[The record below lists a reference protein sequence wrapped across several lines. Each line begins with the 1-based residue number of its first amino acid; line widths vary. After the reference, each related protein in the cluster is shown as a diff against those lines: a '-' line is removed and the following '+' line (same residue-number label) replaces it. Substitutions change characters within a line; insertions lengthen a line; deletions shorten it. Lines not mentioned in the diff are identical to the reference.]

1 MLIRIWIERTQPL
14 AGAAATEESDPVHFD
29 GWLELLSVLSELVAA
44 AGGENVQ
51 AMDSPVQGDQTDS
64 RKQGQEAVMAQTQ
77 DAQATQPPGPDP
89 ALKRLDWFVGTWEI
103 KGRTLDSEQDN
114 VSGRT
119 TFEWLPGGF
128 FLQQRSELNFAGY
141 EIQGLEIIGYDPAG
155 AGIGA
160 PAVPRRR
167 PLGHAA
173 VAGRQTDHHRRGG
186 RDLPAGRTH
195 GGNHQ
200 VGRARLA
207 TITRPR

>member
-44 AGGENVQ
+44 TGGENVR
-51 AMDSPVQGDQTDS
+51 AMDRPVQGDQTDS

-128 FLQQRSELNFAGY
+128 FLHSAASSTSRATRSRGLRSSATTPLVLGSGRRLFPDGGPWATPQLLDGKPTTTGVVVATYQPAEPTAG
-141 EIQGLEIIGYDPAG
+141 
-155 AGIGA
+155 
-160 PAVPRRR
+160 
-167 PLGHAA
+167 
-173 VAGRQTDHHRRGG
+173 T
-186 RDLPAGRTH
+186 TK
-195 GGNHQ
+195 
-200 VGRARLA
+200 
-207 TITRPR
+207 